1 MNDVQLYRDD
11 GPIARTLARLR
22 LPLPPL
28 APVLVGGLPLAAA
41 IAATGDDASHGL
53 IAAAV
58 AWFVAWAGLS
68 SGAPHSDRIRWAV
81 PPALRLAEYA
91 SVIWIAANAG
101 DSSLPAAFAYL
112 SVLTFRL
119 YDLVYRLRHQG
130 VAPPDWL
137 GFGGWDGRLV
147 LALILLLAGALPAG
161 FFVAAA
167 LLAVV
172 YALESAA
179 SWRRFTRLAGQAGLY
194 DDEEDE
200 IQ

>member
-1 MNDVQLYRDD
+1 MNDVQRYRDD
-11 GPIARTLARLR
+11 GPIARTLGRIR
-22 LPLPPL
+22 LPVPPL
-28 APVLVGGLPLAAA
+28 LPVLVGGLPLALA
-41 IAATGDDASHGL
+41 IALTGDDASDGL
-53 IAAAV
+53 IGAAI
-58 AWFVAWAGLS
+58 AWFVLWAGLS
-68 SGAPHSDRIRWAV
+68 SGAAHVDRIRWAV
-81 PPALRLAEYA
+81 PPALRLAEYSA
-91 SVIWIAANAG
+91 VIWIAANAG
-101 DSSLPAAFAYL
+101 ASSLPGAFAYL

-167 LLAVV
+167 ALAVV
-172 YALESAA
+172 YVAESAA
-179 SWRRFTRLAGQAGLY
+179 SWRRFARVAGQAGLY